1 MNTPM
6 NNSVQESLSGNGQ
19 LLQFRPMLKGRP
31 SLLHIERKKRKHA
44 FLTDHPGLKPY
55 TLVFE
60 DDELPAESSGV
71 QAVRVSSLE
80 EVAGYQFLLGRSC
93 EMYLS
98 STYASE
104 HPDIS
109 GKLQL
114 IGTIKSR
121 RQTSLLNV
129 ETASALIRKLP
140 MNLRGLLQSPLAVS
154 DGELL
159 PGALDIRCIHKKTE
173 KNSLLSIPWE
183 DGRFLYFNMFDGID
197 EFRFDH
203 ESDHVQG
210 MLILEAMR
218 QAAIATTHITGKLP
232 LEGGMTLLSYDTRF
246 YNYIESTS
254 PVILRAYS
262 DFTWA
267 GETDERASYA
277 ICQIFQ
283 WGKLCAEASLKAC
296 VFMSKE
302 GYASHR
308 IRSGRIGTRIKR
320 QFDAKVDLFQRGGV
334 LQ

>member
-1 MNTPM
+1 MNKP
-6 NNSVQESLSGNGQ
+6 VIESFSGKGQ
-19 LLQFRPMLKGRP
+19 MLPFRPLLKGRP
-31 SLLHIERKKRKHA
+31 SLLNIERKNRRQS
-44 FLTDHPGLKPY
+44 FLTDRPGLKPY

-60 DDELPAESSGV
+60 DDELPPDTASV

-80 EVAGYQFLLGRSC
+80 EVAGYHFLLGRSC

-98 STYASE
+98 GAYAGV
-104 HPDIS
+104 HPDIA

-114 IGTIKSR
+114 MGTLNSR
-121 RQTSLLNV
+121 RHSSLPDM
-129 ETASALIRKLP
+129 ETAAALIRKLP

-154 DGELL
+154 DGDHL
-159 PGALDIRCIHKKTE
+159 PGSLDIRCIHKKTE

-183 DGRFLYFNMFDGID
+183 DGRFLYFNMFEGID

-218 QAAIATTHITGKLP
+218 QAAIATTHIAGKLP
-232 LEGGMTLLSYDTRF
+232 LDGGMTLLSYDTRF

-262 DFTWA
+262 DFAWT
-267 GETDERASYA
+267 GQSDEQSSYA
-277 ICQIFQ
+277 ICQIYQ

-302 GYASHR
+302 GYATHR

-320 QFDAKVDLFQRGGV
+320 QFDAKVDLIQGV
-334 LQ
+334 RQ